1 MKEIINDREILLEAV
16 KKDGSALRYASEE
29 LKNDREIVLEAVKAD
44 GEETGLRGRRILG
57 RTACIRYVD
66 LPFLR

>member
-44 GEETGLRGRRILG
+44 GKYSMPVKYQTM
-57 RTACIRYVD
+57 D
-66 LPFLR
+66 LH

>member
-44 GEETGLRGRRILG
+44 GKVQYASEVPNYGFALE
-57 RTACIRYVD
+57 
-66 LPFLR
+66 